1 MDGPRARGDEWTDD
15 RGWTHRVR
23 DVGDVDLHYVAAGPA
38 DADPVVLLHGFPEHW
53 WAWRRHV
60 DPLAAS
66 FRVLVPDMRG
76 YNRSGRPSGVRRYR
90 PGALAD
96 DVAGLLEAEGRESAH
111 VVGHDWGGF
120 VGFEAA
126 RRHPRRLDRLVVMN
140 APYPGALREQL
151 TPRQALRSSYAAFF
165 QVPAVPE
172 RVLAARGYAALERT
186 FRETPAVEGAYTDED
201 VRRYRRAWR
210 GDGALRAM
218 VDYYRAL
225 GREVARGRWWADRR
239 RLGDVRAETLL
250 LWGHRD
256 PALGPHIP
264 GVVRDHVPDVA
275 VEHYPAASHW
285 LHAEFPERTA
295 ADVTDFLSR

>member
-1 MDGPRARGDEWTDD
+1 MNRSRETNDEWTDD

-23 DVGDVDLHYVAAGPA
+23 DVGGVDLHYVTAGPA

-60 DPLAAS
+60 DPLSES

-76 YNRSGRPSGVRRYR
+76 YNRSGRPFEVQRYR
-90 PGALAD
+90 PEALAD
-96 DVAGLLEAEGRESAH
+96 DVAGLLDAEGHESAH

-120 VGFEAA
+120 VAFEAA
-126 RRHPRRLDRLVVMN
+126 RRRPERLDRLVVMN

-151 TPRQALRSSYAAFF
+151 TLRQALRSSYAAFF
-165 QVPAVPE
+165 QLPAVPE
-172 RVLAARGYAALERT
+172 RVLSAREFAPLERT
-186 FRETPAVEGAYTDED
+186 FRESPAVEGAYTDED

-210 GDGALRAM
+210 ADGAVRAM
-218 VDYYRAL
+218 VDYYRAF
-225 GREVARGRWWADRR
+225 GRDVARGRWREDRR
-239 RLGDVRAETLL
+239 ALDGVRAETLL

-256 PALGPHIP
+256 PALGDHIP
-264 GVVRDHVPDVA
+264 AVVRARVPDVT
-275 VEHYPAASHW
+275 VESYPEASHW

-295 ADVTDFLSR
+295 AGVTDFLSR